1 MGEYFTLFIG
11 AVLINN
17 FVLTKF
23 LGLCIFFGIS
33 KNLNASVGMGMAV
46 TSVMTMSSMLAWL
59 VYNFVLEP
67 FGLTFLSTIVFVVLV
82 ASFVQ
87 LLELIIKKQA
97 PALYNMWGI
106 YLLLIAT
113 NCIVLAVPL
122 LNVEN
127 NHSFLLSI
135 VFAIG
140 SGLGF
145 ALAII
150 LMASLREK
158 LAYADVPKPLQGT
171 GIAFI
176 LAGND
181 DYLVTLDNLVHSALL
196 TALLAPTTRSS

>member
-1 MGEYFTLFIG
+1 MEYFTLFIS
-11 AVLINN
+11 AVIVNN

-23 LGLCIFFGIS
+23 LGLCIFFGVS
-33 KNLNASVGMGMAV
+33 KNLNASIGMGMAV
-46 TSVMTMSSMLAWL
+46 TSVMTLSSMLAWV
-59 VYNFVLEP
+59 VYNFVLVP
-67 FGLTFLSTIVFVVLV
+67 LNLTFMTTAVFVLLI

-87 LLELIIKKQA
+87 LLEMIIKKQA

-113 NCIVLAVPL
+113 NCVVLAVPL
-122 LNVEN
+122 LNAESSF
-127 NHSFLLSI
+127 SFLKS
-135 VFAIG
+135 VVYAVG

-158 LAYADVPKPLQGT
+158 LRLADVPKPLEGL

-176 LAGND
+176 LAGM
-181 DYLVTLDNLVHSALL
+181 LALAFTGFSGMITL
-196 TALLAPTTRSS
+196 

>member
-1 MGEYFTLFIG
+1 MEYFTLFIS
-11 AVLINN
+11 AVIVNN

-23 LGLCIFFGIS
+23 LGLCIFFGVS
-33 KNLNASVGMGMAV
+33 KNLNASIGMGMAV
-46 TSVMTMSSMLAWL
+46 TSVMTLSSMLAWV
-59 VYNFVLEP
+59 VYNFVLVP
-67 FGLTFLSTIVFVVLV
+67 LHLTFMTTAVFVLLI

-87 LLELIIKKQA
+87 LLEMIIKKQA

-113 NCIVLAVPL
+113 NCVVLAVPL
-122 LNVEN
+122 LNAESSF
-127 NHSFLLSI
+127 SFLKS
-135 VFAIG
+135 VVYAVG

-158 LAYADVPKPLQGT
+158 LRLADVPKPLEGL

-176 LAGND
+176 LAGM
-181 DYLVTLDNLVHSALL
+181 LALAFTGFSGMITL
-196 TALLAPTTRSS
+196 

>member
-1 MGEYFTLFIG
+1 MMGEYLALFIS
-11 AVLINN
+11 AVVINN

-23 LGLCIFFGIS
+23 LGLCIFFCIS
-33 KNLNASVGMGMAV
+33 KNLSASAGMGVAV
-46 TSVMTMSSMLAWL
+46 TAVMTMSSILAWI
-59 VYNFVLEP
+59 VYNFILAP
-67 FGLTFLSTIVFVVLV
+67 LGLTFLTTIVFVILT

-87 LLELIIKKQA
+87 LLELIIKKEA
-97 PALYNMWGI
+97 PTLYNMWGI

-127 NHSFLLSI
+127 SYSLLKSI

-145 ALAII
+145 ALAIV

-158 LAYADVPKPLQGT
+158 LAYADVPKPLEGI
-171 GIAFI
+171 GIAFL
-176 LAGND
+176 LAGM
-181 DYLVTLDNLVHSALL
+181 LS
-196 TALLAPTTRSS
+196 LAFLGFSGMM